1 MGWRIHFQ
9 RSQPPTLPEQHGV
22 RSQTSTAERL
32 WILQYPP
39 HIFRA
44 PRNPGAWQE
53 TQTGHPEYRRSTL
66 VQGCCPGIGLLSLRG
81 KFGPQVDI
89 SYQMNRHVMRH
100 GTVYIVTDVHL
111 LLAPVMTDTRSLGL
125 EPKHQQPPEFWNRSI
140 SNGEQRPGFGSPG
153 LPGLCQAH
161 CKPTRSAQPYA
172 IRLSGIIIAYRG
184 TESISYLM
192 PLRR

>member
-1 MGWRIHFQ
+1 HWMLHYLHRNY
-9 RSQPPTLPEQHGV
+9 L
-22 RSQTSTAERL
+22 ER
-32 WILQYPP
+32 
-39 HIFRA
+39 
-44 PRNPGAWQE
+44 RNPVAWQE

-66 VQGCCPGIGLLSLRG
+66 VQCCCPGIGLLSLRG

-125 EPKHQQPPEFWNRSI
+125 EPKHKQQTEFWNRSI
-140 SNGEQRPGFGSPG
+140 SNGEQRPGFGLPG

-161 CKPTRSAQPYA
+161 CKPMRSAQPYA
-172 IRLSGIIIAYRG
+172 IRLSRIIIAYRG
-184 TESISYLM
+184 TE
-192 PLRR
+192 